1 MSSELKHESLD
12 SSSQRNSAISVYRR
26 WSLLITISPLTLAV
40 SKIGP
45 FLQAVGLIGE
55 EFGAVEG
62 NFIQTKNIFFFII
75 IQSRCN
81 FHLKTDLMSRGKENN
96 QIIQ

>member
-12 SSSQRNSAISVYRR
+12 SSSQRNSAISVDRR

-45 FLQAVGLIGE
+45 VPFLQAVGLIGE
-55 EFGAVEG
+55 EFGVVEG
-62 NFIQTKNIFFFII
+62 NFIQTKNIFFLY
-75 IQSRCN
+75 N
-81 FHLKTDLMSRGKENN
+81 HPK
-96 QIIQ
+96 